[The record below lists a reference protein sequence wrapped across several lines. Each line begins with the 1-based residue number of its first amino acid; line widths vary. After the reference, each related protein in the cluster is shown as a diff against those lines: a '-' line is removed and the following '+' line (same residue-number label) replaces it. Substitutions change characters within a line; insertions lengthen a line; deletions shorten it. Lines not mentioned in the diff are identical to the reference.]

1 MEIAKKM
8 GKSELAAAVALL
20 LTCGDGE
27 ERAEVYGCA
36 ADRQQA
42 TIVFD
47 VAADMVRMCPALNK
61 RVKILA
67 SQKRIIY
74 TPTNSFYQVLSAEA
88 YSKHGFNIHG
98 VVFDELHTQP
108 NRKLFDV
115 MTKGSGDARMQPLYF
130 LITTAGTDTNS
141 ICYETHQK
149 AKDILEGRKIDPTF
163 YPVIYGAD
171 ESDDWTDPKV
181 WKKSNPSLGI
191 TVGIDK
197 VKAACE
203 SAKQNP
209 GEENSFRQ
217 LRLNQW
223 VKQAVRWM
231 PMEKWDAC
239 SFAVNPDE
247 LEGRVCYGG
256 LDLSS
261 TTDIQKKPEWE
272 FAGIYAD
279 DGISGTN
286 TKKREDFNRMID
298 DCETGNIDMIITK
311 SISRFARNT
320 LDCLKYIRQ
329 LKDKNIPVFFEKEAI
344 NTMDAKG
351 EVLITIMASLAQQE
365 SQSLSQN
372 VKLGLQF
379 RYQNGQVQVNH
390 NHFLGYTKDAN
401 GNLIIDPEQAEV
413 VKRIYREYLEG
424 YSMDRIAKGLEAD
437 GILTGAG
444 KTKWW
449 TSTINKI
456 LRNEKYIGDALL
468 QKTYTTDFLN
478 KTRVKNNGI
487 VPQYYV
493 EGNHEAIIP
502 KDIFLRVQEELV
514 RRRVVKTSANGK
526 KRSYS
531 CNHCFA
537 QIVICGEC
545 GEMFRRIHWNNRGC
559 KSIVWRCISRL
570 EPTGQECH
578 ARTVNETVL
587 ENVVVQAINTLLGD
601 KSTYQAQL
609 QQNIAKVIRSA
620 QQNTTDGID
629 ERLTGAPER
638 ASQKGNNKEAY
649 DEIADEIFKLREQR
663 EKCTVDTAARDAQ
676 IARINELQ
684 DFIKQQPPH
693 LEAFDEALVK
703 RWLERIIVWED
714 HFTVELKSGLK
725 IEIEG

>member
-1 MEIAKKM
+1 MGNVMVIPAKRQV
-8 GKSELAAAVALL
+8 GNTA
-20 LTCGDGE
+20 
-27 ERAEVYGCA
+27 
-36 ADRQQA
+36 RQQDA
-42 TIVFD
+42 KPKLR
-47 VAADMVRMCPALNK
+47 VAAYC
-61 RVKILA
+61 RVSTDSDEQA
-67 SQKRIIY
+67 TSYDAQVEHY
-74 TPTNSFYQVLSAEA
+74 TEF
-88 YSKHGFNIHG
+88 
-98 VVFDELHTQP
+98 
-108 NRKLFDV
+108 
-115 MTKGSGDARMQPLYF
+115 
-130 LITTAGTDTNS
+130 
-141 ICYETHQK
+141 
-149 AKDILEGRKIDPTF
+149 
-163 YPVIYGAD
+163 
-171 ESDDWTDPKV
+171 
-181 WKKSNPSLGI
+181 
-191 TVGIDK
+191 
-197 VKAACE
+197 
-203 SAKQNP
+203 
-209 GEENSFRQ
+209 
-217 LRLNQW
+217 
-223 VKQAVRWM
+223 
-231 PMEKWDAC
+231 
-239 SFAVNPDE
+239 
-247 LEGRVCYGG
+247 
-256 LDLSS
+256 
-261 TTDIQKKPEWE
+261 IQKNPEWE

-298 DCETGNIDMIITK
+298 DCEAGNIDMIITK

-329 LKDKNIPVFFEKEAI
+329 LKDKNIPVFFEKESI

-390 NHFLGYTKDAN
+390 NHFLGYTKDAD

-413 VKRIYREYLEG
+413 VKRIYHEYLEG

-601 KSTYQAQL
+601 KPTYQAQL

-620 QQNTTDGID
+620 QQNTADGID
-629 ERLTGAPER
+629 ERLQEL
-638 ASQKGNNKEAY
+638 QKELLKKANNKEAY
-649 DEIADEIFKLREQR
+649 DEIADEIFKLREQH
-663 EKCTVDTAARDAQ
+663 EKCTV
-676 IARINELQ
+676 
-684 DFIKQQPPH
+684 
-693 LEAFDEALVK
+693 AFVL
-703 RWLERIIVWED
+703 W
-714 HFTVELKSGLK
+714 T
-725 IEIEG
+725 

>member
-1 MEIAKKM
+1 MGNVMVIPAKRQV
-8 GKSELAAAVALL
+8 GNTA
-20 LTCGDGE
+20 
-27 ERAEVYGCA
+27 
-36 ADRQQA
+36 RQQDA
-42 TIVFD
+42 KPKLR
-47 VAADMVRMCPALNK
+47 VAAYC
-61 RVKILA
+61 RVSTDSDEQA
-67 SQKRIIY
+67 TSYDAQVEHY
-74 TPTNSFYQVLSAEA
+74 T
-88 YSKHGFNIHG
+88 
-98 VVFDELHTQP
+98 EL
-108 NRKLFDV
+108 
-115 MTKGSGDARMQPLYF
+115 
-130 LITTAGTDTNS
+130 
-141 ICYETHQK
+141 
-149 AKDILEGRKIDPTF
+149 
-163 YPVIYGAD
+163 
-171 ESDDWTDPKV
+171 
-181 WKKSNPSLGI
+181 
-191 TVGIDK
+191 
-197 VKAACE
+197 
-203 SAKQNP
+203 
-209 GEENSFRQ
+209 
-217 LRLNQW
+217 
-223 VKQAVRWM
+223 
-231 PMEKWDAC
+231 
-239 SFAVNPDE
+239 
-247 LEGRVCYGG
+247 
-256 LDLSS
+256 
-261 TTDIQKKPEWE
+261 IQKNPEWE

-286 TKKREDFNRMID
+286 AKKREDFNRMID
-298 DCETGNIDMIITK
+298 DCEAGNIDMIITK

-320 LDCLKYIRQ
+320 LDCLKYIRK
-329 LKDKNIPVFFEKEAI
+329 LKEKNIPIFFEKESI
-344 NTMDAKG
+344 NIMDAKG
-351 EVLITIMASLAQQE
+351 EVLITIMDSLAQQE

-372 VKLGLQF
+372 VKLGLQL
-379 RYQNGQVQVNH
+379 RYQSGQVQVNH
-390 NHFLGYTKDAN
+390 NHFLGYTKDAD
-401 GNLIIDPEQAEV
+401 GNLIIDPAQAEV

-444 KTKWW
+444 KTKWL

-502 KDIFLRVQEELV
+502 KDIFLRVQEALV

-570 EPTGQECH
+570 EPTVQECH

-587 ENVVVQAINTLLGD
+587 ENVVVQAIDTLLGE
-601 KSTYQAQL
+601 KSTCQAQL

-620 QQNTTDGID
+620 QQNTADGID
-629 ERLTGAPER
+629 EQLMEL
-638 ASQKGNNKEAY
+638 QKELLKKANNKEAY

-676 IARINELQ
+676 IARLQ
-684 DFIKQQPPH
+684 DFITQQSAH
-693 LEAFDEALVK
+693 LEFFDESLVK
-703 RWLERIIVWED
+703 RWLERIIIWED

>member
-1 MEIAKKM
+1 M
-8 GKSELAAAVALL
+8 GNVMVIPARRQVRNTA
-20 LTCGDGE
+20 
-27 ERAEVYGCA
+27 
-36 ADRQQA
+36 RQQE
-42 TIVFD
+42 D
-47 VAADMVRMCPALNK
+47 KPKLRVAAYC
-61 RVKILA
+61 RVSTDSDEQA
-67 SQKRIIY
+67 TSSEAQVEHY
-74 TPTNSFYQVLSAEA
+74 TEF
-88 YSKHGFNIHG
+88 
-98 VVFDELHTQP
+98 
-108 NRKLFDV
+108 
-115 MTKGSGDARMQPLYF
+115 
-130 LITTAGTDTNS
+130 
-141 ICYETHQK
+141 
-149 AKDILEGRKIDPTF
+149 
-163 YPVIYGAD
+163 
-171 ESDDWTDPKV
+171 
-181 WKKSNPSLGI
+181 
-191 TVGIDK
+191 
-197 VKAACE
+197 
-203 SAKQNP
+203 
-209 GEENSFRQ
+209 
-217 LRLNQW
+217 
-223 VKQAVRWM
+223 
-231 PMEKWDAC
+231 
-239 SFAVNPDE
+239 
-247 LEGRVCYGG
+247 
-256 LDLSS
+256 
-261 TTDIQKKPEWE
+261 IQKNPEWE

-286 TKKREDFNRMID
+286 TKNRDEFNRMIE
-298 DCETGNIDMIITK
+298 DCEAGTTDMIITK

-351 EVLITIMASLAQQE
+351 EVLITIMTSLAQQE

-390 NHFLGYTKDAN
+390 NHFLGYTKDEE
-401 GNLIIDPEQAEV
+401 GNLVIDPEQAEV

-424 YSMDRIAKGLEAD
+424 YSMDKIAKGLEAD

-559 KSIVWRCISRL
+559 KSIVWRCLSRL
-570 EPTGQECH
+570 ECH
-578 ARTVNETVL
+578 ARTVYETVL
-587 ENVVVQAINTLLGD
+587 ENVVIQAINTLLGD
-601 KSTYQAQL
+601 KSTYQVQL
-609 QQNIAKVIRSA
+609 QQNIAKVIREA
-620 QQNTTDGID
+620 QKSTADDID
-629 ERLTGAPER
+629 EQLMEL
-638 ASQKGNNKEAY
+638 QKELLKKANNKEAY
-649 DEIADEIFKLREQR
+649 DEIADQIFKLREQR

-676 IARINELQ
+676 IARINDLQ
-684 DFIKQQPPH
+684 DFIKQQRTD
-693 LEAFDEALVK
+693 LAEFDETLVK
-703 RWLERIIVWED
+703 RWLKQITVWEN

-725 IEIEG
+725 IDIEG